1 MKKIIYLLPL
11 MAVVC
16 SCSHKTSS
24 SVDSSVV
31 AGYSSTTVPADLNGE
46 KPVREPEMKTV
57 RPEGM
62 IPYATA
68 FRMSGDYADNVAVT
82 LNADGSLLYF
92 PDPKDITADSRPVS
106 LGNGWWLNNQGLGP
120 NSVFTTYTFADYAE
134 LPAVPTIE
142 QLKNSILPGAK
153 VTQFIQLP
161 YSIRDASD
169 HIAEIKEYLKDK

>member
-134 LPAVPTIE
+134 LPAVPDTQ
-142 QLKNSILPGAK
+142 QLLKAVIPGAK
-153 VTQFIQLP
+153 VTQMVELP
-161 YSIRDASD
+161 YRLGETEGNIDA
-169 HIAEIKEYLKDK
+169 IKEYLKNY